1 MTELK
6 RCPFCGAEPP
16 TAKVL
21 HPLDINMANWVVC
34 GKCGVRNVGK
44 DQRDG
49 DDVTFHRRTEDGGRA
64 DVTFHRRTE
73 DGRM

>member
-16 TAKVL
+16 TVKVL

-34 GKCGVRNVGK
+34 GKCGVKYGTNATKRIKHGQK
-44 DQRDG
+44 TRQLYIP
-49 DDVTFHRRTEDGGRA
+49 TILL
-64 DVTFHRRTE
+64 
-73 DGRM
+73 